1 MGLMEA
7 WVPKTKIQKWLG
19 NGSGI
24 RGAVISV
31 ALSTLPTGP
40 LYVAFPMTASLIR
53 KGASITN
60 MVLFLGSWVALKI
73 LQLMVEIRFLSV
85 SFTIPRFVLTLMA
98 LLLIG
103 LLMDKIL
110 DKSSDQAGL
119 KALAM
124 KQVKTDMKK

>member
-1 MGLMEA
+1 MM
-7 WVPKTKIQKWLG
+7 
-19 NGSGI
+19 
-24 RGAVISV
+24 
-31 ALSTLPTGP
+31 
-40 LYVAFPMTASLIR
+40 ASLNR
-53 KGASITN
+53 KGVSITN
-60 MVLFLGSWVALKI
+60 MVLFLDSWVALKI